1 MIPGIPKALMEQIES
16 RPRIEYIGSNGKWT
30 ELWGHGCLTD
40 EEAQKYVDRFNGGI
54 KPYMRIKPKEPK

>member
-1 MIPGIPKALMEQIES
+1 MKHLES
-16 RPRIEYIGSNGKWT
+16 LPHIEYVGPDGKWT
-30 ELWGHGCLTD
+30 ELYGHACNTE